1 MATTG
6 TRVRDWAT
14 VDYYAMLGVAP
25 SADAD
30 EVTRAFRSL
39 AKQSHPDAAP
49 DDAAA
54 ARFRD
59 VAAAY
64 AVLGDRRTRVEYD
77 RVRAETRGPVP
88 RVHVAPS
95 GRPAKRVPKPWSK
108 RRAWVALS
116 AGALVTLLGI
126 GAVAL
131 TWSIH
136 QHDARLRAR
145 FVPVT
150 AARIKSGNGTRIV
163 SFETRSGERIR
174 TEEPQQHGD
183 PSGLGPTVAI
193 RYDPADPEHVITGA
207 STAARDITFAIVAL
221 KLLIGGP
228 VFMAFGYR
236 RLRAAG
242 QLQARSSAAPV

>member
-14 VDYYAMLGVAP
+14 VDYYAILGVDP

-30 EVTRAFRSL
+30 EVTRAFRAL

-49 DDAAA
+49 DEAAA
-54 ARFRD
+54 ERFRD

-77 RVRAETRGPVP
+77 RVRAEIRGPVARAP
-88 RVHVAPS
+88 QATPARVARTVA
-95 GRPAKRVPKPWSK
+95 KPWSR
-108 RRAWVALS
+108 RRAWSSLI

-126 GAVAL
+126 GAVML
-131 TWSIH
+131 TWSLH

-150 AARIKSGNGTRIV
+150 AIRIDANGSSFVRFKTR
-163 SFETRSGERIR
+163 RGELIR
-174 TEEPQQHGD
+174 VAEPHQHGD
-183 PSGLGPTVAI
+183 PAALGPTVEI

-207 STAARDITFAIVAL
+207 STAARDITFSIVAL

-228 VFMAFGYR
+228 VFMVFGYR
-236 RLRAAG
+236 RLRRATAA
-242 QLQARSSAAPV
+242 R

>member
-6 TRVRDWAT
+6 TRVRDWAK

-30 EVTRAFRSL
+30 EVTRAFRAL

-77 RVRAETRGPVP
+77 RVRAETLAPVS
-88 RVHVAPS
+88 RVRVATP
-95 GRPAKRVPKPWSK
+95 GRPAKAVAKPWSK
-108 RRAWVALS
+108 RRAWAALT
-116 AGALVTLLGI
+116 AGALVTLLGT

-131 TWSIH
+131 TWSLH
-136 QHDARLRAR
+136 EHDARIRAR
-145 FVPVT
+145 FIPVT
-150 AARIKSGNGTRIV
+150 AARIESGNGTSIV
-163 SFETRSGERIR
+163 SFRTRSGERIR

-236 RLRAAG
+236 RLRRAM
-242 QLQARSSAAPV
+242 SA